1 MPAIEEALQQG
12 RYRILHRF
20 EENGAGAVY
29 EAYDNNLE
37 TNVVLKEILVKLK
50 KVMTLAQQ
58 QTLKLTFA
66 SEAKILTEINHES
79 FQRVHDYFSEI
90 DRMYLVMESVDG
102 NCLSELLENDG
113 DSFSLPDVMNW
124 ADQLLDALNYLHTQ
138 NPPIIYRH
146 IKPQNVKLTSSGKI
160 KLLASGID
168 GSSETKIDTFV
179 PQTFDTANLHYLPLE
194 QIWERLDTA
203 SRNVILNS
211 YDEKSERILKQPAD
225 AASDIY
231 ALGATVYHLLTG
243 RLPIDALERSIDIME
258 GKSDPLPAPN
268 QINPAIPPEISDILL
283 KALEIRRE
291 NRFDSAVIMRQ
302 VLRTAFVRMKER
314 EAEAAARE
322 QNVLLLEVPAE
333 QKMPEQK
340 DTPVEQDKLKAEAEQ
355 ERQIELIKQQL
366 REAEAQRLLAEQR
379 AAEAEKR
386 LLEKETIDLDEKEF
400 LLEKETLDLSETQS
414 LTLPK
419 FQEDTIS
426 AMFPVTIPPD
436 VTESEVIQ
444 KNSSDDYKDLFSS
457 VQKESKSRWRMSAV
471 ALVLVAFGG
480 AVFGIWF
487 VMTSKSAESNQTIPS
502 QTISISTNNTA
513 APEPTIEAAPVPIAE
528 TTPEI
533 SAMPTPSLPAD
544 SPDYTE
550 TAVKQSLP
558 KNKSLSPS
566 PRAKKQT
573 LPAAKTPAA
582 QKKTVTVDDL
592 INDN

>member
-1 MPAIEEALQQG
+1 
-12 RYRILHRF
+12 
-20 EENGAGAVY
+20 
-29 EAYDNNLE
+29 
-37 TNVVLKEILVKLK
+37 
-50 KVMTLAQQ
+50 
-58 QTLKLTFA
+58 
-66 SEAKILTEINHES
+66 
-79 FQRVHDYFSEI
+79 
-90 DRMYLVMESVDG
+90 
-102 NCLSELLENDG
+102 
-113 DSFSLPDVMNW
+113 MNW

-194 QIWERLDTA
+194 QIWERLDAA

-225 AASDIY
+225 AGSDI
-231 ALGATVYHLLTG
+231 
-243 RLPIDALERSIDIME
+243 SIDIME
-258 GKSDPLPAPN
+258 GKSDPLPASN

-302 VLRTAFVRMKER
+302 VLRTAFVRIKER
-314 EAEAAARE
+314 EAETANK
-322 QNVLLLEVPAE
+322 QNVQLLEVKPE
-333 QKMPEQK
+333 QKMPEQN
-340 DTPVEQDKLKAEAEQ
+340 DAPVEQDKLKAEAEQ

-419 FQEDTIS
+419 FQEDTIP

-436 VTESEVIQ
+436 VPESEVIQ
-444 KNSSDDYKDLFSS
+444 KNSSDEYGDLFSS
-457 VQKESKSRWRMSAV
+457 VHKESKSKWRTSAV

-487 VMTSKSAESNQTIPS
+487 VMTSKSAESNQTTPS
-502 QTISISTNNTA
+502 QANSISTSNTA
-513 APEPTIEAAPVPIAE
+513 APEPTIEAVPVPTAE
-528 TTPEI
+528 ITPEI
-533 SAMPTPSLPAD
+533 SVMPTPSLPPD
-544 SPDYTE
+544 SPDFTE
-550 TAVKQSLP
+550 TPVKQPLP
-558 KNKSLSPS
+558 KNKSLSTP

-573 LPAAKTPAA
+573 LPAAKKPAA

>member
-1 MPAIEEALQQG
+1 MPAIEEVLQQG

-20 EENGAGAVY
+20 GQNGAGAVY

-50 KVMTLAQQ
+50 KVTTLAQQ
-58 QTLKLTFA
+58 QTLKLAFA
-66 SEAKILTEINHES
+66 SEAKILTEIKHES
-79 FQRVHDYFSEI
+79 FQRVYDYFSEI

-102 NCLSELLENDG
+102 NYLSELLETGEN
-113 DSFSLPDVMNW
+113 SFLLSDVMNW

-194 QIWERLDTA
+194 QIWERLDPA

-225 AASDIY
+225 AGSDIY

-302 VLRTAFVRMKER
+302 VFRTAFVLIRER
-314 EAEAAARE
+314 EAEETNE
-322 QNVLLLEVPAE
+322 QNVQLLEISPE
-333 QKMPEQK
+333 QTMPEQK
-340 DTPVEQDKLKAEAEQ
+340 DAPVEQDKLKAEAEQ

-366 REAEAQRLLAEQR
+366 REAETQRLLAEQR

-386 LLEKETIDLDEKEF
+386 LLEIETIDLNEKES

-419 FQEDTIS
+419 FQGDTIQT
-426 AMFPVTIPPD
+426 MFPVTIPPD
-436 VTESEVIQ
+436 VI
-444 KNSSDDYKDLFSS
+444 KSDVTQENLSDEYKDLFSS
-457 VQKESKSRWRMSAV
+457 VQKDNKSKWRMFAV

-487 VMTSKSAESNQTIPS
+487 VMTSKSAESNQTVPS
-502 QTISISTNNTA
+502 QAISISTNNTA
-513 APEPTIEAAPVPIAE
+513 APEPTIEAVPIPTAE
-528 TTPEI
+528 ITPEI

-544 SPDYTE
+544 SADYTE
-550 TAVKQSLP
+550 TPVKQPLP
-558 KNKSLSPS
+558 KNKSLSPP

-573 LPAAKTPAA
+573 LPAAKKPAA